1 MELFK
6 VIPNPICVDMWKKK
20 FTLKMRNN
28 DNGCQNHTYTHQ
40 NKKCSSFFHFPL
52 SSNKKSNEIQ
62 IESERFEL
70 KKMHSIYSFICC
82 YFICHRL
89 TASDPYFIL
98 NVTEWLKSCFKCVLE
113 NLIVKLLSIFWTL
126 NSVLFDVTVDLD
138 NMGQKHDEFRH
149 TMHLLRSKM

>member
-1 MELFK
+1 MFEFFSFS
-6 VIPNPICVDMWKKK
+6 VIFQQKIK
-20 FTLKMRNN
+20 RNTN
-28 DNGCQNHTYTHQ
+28 WIRKIWT
-40 NKKCSSFFHFPL
+40 K
-52 SSNKKSNEIQ
+52 
-62 IESERFEL
+62 

-82 YFICHRL
+82 YFLCHRL

-149 TMHLLRSKM
+149 TMHLFWSKMWFDQILDMKLSPQKSPVKI